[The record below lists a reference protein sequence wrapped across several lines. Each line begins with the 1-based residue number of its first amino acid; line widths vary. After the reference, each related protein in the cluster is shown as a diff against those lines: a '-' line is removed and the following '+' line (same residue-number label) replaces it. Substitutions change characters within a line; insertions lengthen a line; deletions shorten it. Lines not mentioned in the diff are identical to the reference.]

1 MIASIRREPSDAERY
16 PMALN
21 ERTASDVPTTIIHT
35 IVDIRGDKVRSG
47 YDMPQCVTIH
57 REEVQKRIDAEKP

>member
-1 MIASIRREPSDAERY
+1 
-16 PMALN
+16 MALN